1 MHHFDG
7 RPLKE
12 ILGKESGRY
21 FGSGHRHIR
30 HTVSQVAEH
39 VDGDRIRLSAV
50 KQAIYPPR
58 WSLDAAGDPR
68 EVHLSSI
75 DAISL
80 ALKTISLCENT
91 NRGAWWEG
99 PFDVTGFS
107 VVAGRVATTDVG
119 SVTIGITTDHGG
131 PLVSTKSLRARIG
144 GLNVDLECAPSR
156 ARPGAAEA
164 APGLT
169 HAAAGD
175 SIQMSSHVDR
185 VDLVDGHLETSHSV
199 TSSQAGYSAA
209 PPRLDAVDE
218 LVMFGQL
225 AQVLIYAVNDTS
237 RSAVPNLWL
246 RRASV
251 SRTPAPSGGQARF
264 SARTSVRRN
273 AEVVIGGRTLRDV
286 RLVSTSEHGASASA
300 AFGYSA

>member
-1 MHHFDG
+1 
-7 RPLKE
+7 
-12 ILGKESGRY
+12 
-21 FGSGHRHIR
+21 
-30 HTVSQVAEH
+30 
-39 VDGDRIRLSAV
+39 
-50 KQAIYPPR
+50 
-58 WSLDAAGDPR
+58 
-68 EVHLSSI
+68 
-75 DAISL
+75 
-80 ALKTISLCENT
+80 
-91 NRGAWWEG
+91 
-99 PFDVTGFS
+99 
-107 VVAGRVATTDVG
+107 
-119 SVTIGITTDHGG
+119 
-131 PLVSTKSLRARIG
+131 
-144 GLNVDLECAPSR
+144 
-156 ARPGAAEA
+156 
-164 APGLT
+164 
-169 HAAAGD
+169 
-175 SIQMSSHVDR
+175 MSSHVDR

-199 TSSQAGYSAA
+199 TSSQAGNSAA

-225 AQVLIYAVNDTS
+225 AQVLIYAANDTS